1 MSFKKSQK
9 LYEKGLV
16 NLVGSV
22 NSPVRAFTSVGGNP
36 LFIKRGRG
44 SQIIDVDGNKYVDL
58 VLSYGPMV
66 LGHRHKKVQKAVHK
80 ALKNGYSFGAST
92 ENEITLAKIVCDA
105 FPGMDKV
112 RFVNSGTEAVI
123 NLLESRINVLE
134 KSLMNTLSTALYS
147 DGTGTSGKEVG
158 GLQLLVSDAGTGVI
172 GGINSTTF
180 PFWKSQQITAS
191 SSAFSTAN
199 VQTDMNNMYLKL
211 VRGADSPDLIM
222 ADATAYKAFLG
233 SLQAIQRI
241 TSDGMANSGFTS
253 VAYLNSDVIF
263 DDACPENKMYFLNT
277 DYIRLETAA
286 SRNFV
291 PGEAKMSINQDAL
304 VTPMFWS
311 GNLTCSNRALQGVI
325 HV

>member
-1 MSFKKSQK
+1 MASPNLSEIVTTTLRNRSKNLADNVSNHNALLKRLK
-9 LYEKGLV
+9 ENGNT
-16 NLVGSV
+16 NLVTGREIIRELEHSDNTTV
-22 NSPVRAFTSVGGNP
+22 GFYSGYETLDVSPS
-36 LFIKRGRG
+36 
-44 SQIIDVDGNKYVDL
+44 D
-58 VLSYGPMV
+58 VLSSATYDYKQMAGNV
-66 LGHRHKKVQKAVHK
+66 TISGLEQ
-80 ALKNGYSFGAST
+80 
-92 ENEITLAKIVCDA
+92 IQ
-105 FPGMDKV
+105 
-112 RFVNSGTEAVI
+112 NSGTEAVI

-134 KSLMNTLSTALYS
+134 KSLMNKLSTSLYS

-277 DYIRLETAA
+277 DYLRLETAA

-291 PGEAKMSINQDAL
+291 PGEARMSVSQDAMI
-304 VTPMFWS
+304 TPMFWS

>member
-1 MSFKKSQK
+1 MASPNLSEIVTTTLRNRSKNLADNVSNHNALLKRLK
-9 LYEKGLV
+9 ENGNT
-16 NLVGSV
+16 NLVTGREIIRELEHSDNTTV
-22 NSPVRAFTSVGGNP
+22 GFYSGYETLDVSPS
-36 LFIKRGRG
+36 
-44 SQIIDVDGNKYVDL
+44 D
-58 VLSYGPMV
+58 VLSS
-66 LGHRHKKVQKAVHK
+66 AVFSYK
-80 ALKNGYSFGAST
+80 QMAGNVTISGL
-92 ENEITLAKIVCDA
+92 EQIQ
-105 FPGMDKV
+105 
-112 RFVNSGTEAVI
+112 NSGTEAVI

-134 KSLMNTLSTALYS
+134 KSLMNKLSTSLYS

-158 GLQLLVSDAGTGVI
+158 GLQLLVSDAGTGVV

-277 DYIRLETAA
+277 DYLRLETAA

-291 PGEAKMSINQDAL
+291 PGEARMSVSQDAMI
-304 VTPMFWS
+304 TPMFWS